1 MPRVVVLLV
10 LIALPVLA
18 QPRPQFEVVV
28 ERLLIDVTVTDSHGA
43 PIADLRPS
51 NFVVKLGGVA
61 AEIEAVEFVDLT
73 DPEFVD
79 RDPIPAA
86 VDPGGPEPSR
96 PPGRLFVF
104 LFQTDFQRAN
114 SRIRGHMAALDHAR
128 AVLDR
133 LEPQDRVAV
142 AQFDSHLKVRLDF
155 TGDRKKIL
163 DAIRRSVRIE
173 PVSRPERV
181 PLPSLMSRLDEKEMK
196 AAASPERALTLL
208 GNALRIIPGAKT
220 LVVFGWGLGR
230 YDARAGAVSMT
241 PDYGP
246 AKRALEA
253 SRTTVYSMDFSQANY
268 HSLEEGLKI
277 VAKDTGGFYAR
288 LWQHPQQGIDK
299 LANAVSARYELVV
312 KWPADVPKGLMP
324 VEVTLR
330 GVKGATVRSRDTIE
344 LR

>member
-1 MPRVVVLLV
+1 MPRVPLL
-10 LIALPVLA
+10 LALAALPLLA

-28 ERLLIDVTVTDSHGA
+28 ERLLIDVTVTDSYGV
-43 PIADLRPS
+43 PVADLRPS
-51 NFVVKLGGVA
+51 NFAVTLGGVA

-79 RDPIPAA
+79 RDPIPQAA
-86 VDPGGPEPSR
+86 GRGGPEPSR
-96 PPGRLFVF
+96 PAGRLFVF

-114 SRIRGHMAALDHAR
+114 SRVRGHLAALDHAR
-128 AVLDR
+128 SVLDR

-155 TGDRKKIL
+155 TADREEIL
-163 DAIRRSVRIE
+163 DAIERSIRIE
-173 PVSRPERV
+173 PVGRPARV

-208 GNALRIIPGAKT
+208 GNALRVIPGAKT

-230 YDARAGAVSMT
+230 YNPRAGVSMT
-241 PDYGP
+241 RDYVP

-253 SRTTVYSMDFSQANY
+253 SRTTVYTLDFSQADY

-288 LWQHPQQGIDK
+288 LWHHPQQAVEK
-299 LANAVSARYELVV
+299 LTNAVSARYELVV
-312 KWPADVPKGLMP
+312 KRPAGVAAGRVP

-330 GVKGATVRSRDTIE
+330 GVRGATVRSRDSIE
-344 LR
+344 IR